1 MSLTEH
7 LKLSKREVAVVIQ
20 DCVEALRDGWM
31 DTEGLFRVAG
41 SAAKVKFLKASLC
54 PNLSPTFT
62 CFTACTCMW
71 CIVSLESL
79 CVSSA

>member
-62 CFTACTCMW
+62 CLVQVW
-71 CIVSLESL
+71 SP
-79 CVSSA
+79 CVYPLHNIS

>member
-1 MSLTEH
+1 MMVCKSSLSEESQERPIFGMSLTEH

-41 SAAKVKFLKASLC
+41 SAAKVKFLK
-54 PNLSPTFT
+54 
-62 CFTACTCMW
+62 
-71 CIVSLESL
+71 V
-79 CVSSA
+79 